1 MIINDIWPALGLAF
15 KNFFYAVLISLIV
28 SYIFFSIYLFIFLVI
43 IFLVQSIRIYLINSK
58 YEIDI
63 EKKEFIFPRAD
74 IENSIIEIILLA
86 RYWNL
91 MRKKAIKLADIE
103 KTHISSYRGQWYFL
117 IVTGQF
123 GSFQLEFLSKQKRD
137 EVKSALDK
145 YSKEL
150 RY

>member
-91 MRKKAIKLADIE
+91 MRKK
-103 KTHISSYRGQWYFL
+103 
-117 IVTGQF
+117 
-123 GSFQLEFLSKQKRD
+123 
-137 EVKSALDK
+137 
-145 YSKEL
+145 
-150 RY
+150 